1 MKCKNCGSTIRE
13 GASFCLN
20 CGAQVQAKKKGSAQG
35 GVKALI
41 IVLVCS
47 LVLLSGVAAY
57 AILSGRLGGNQT
69 APDAESG
76 KTAVDTVKNDE
87 KDPEPVKEDPD
98 PATETDPTTDPATEP
113 TTEPD
118 PEPVK
123 TKVPVVNV
131 LGKKAEKAAQELKD
145 SGLKVKTEYY
155 EDDTMPEGCVISQS
169 PEAGQEV
176 EAGTE
181 VTITVSVGKKPDAE
195 TAIAQLVDELLT
207 AARNDDYEA
216 FASHYINTSEEKI
229 SSDLQGLQKEYTDT
243 TTRVLNDDGEY
254 CLGFVYR
261 SSCAGTYPNYRS
273 FYSSWVLPTSWQDGK
288 LVVDYGSESADAAN
302 SWIPEVP
309 DEAENA
315 ANDGGNCA
323 RFGGYDFSW
332 LFDDVVI
339 TGAADANLYLMWQNK
354 DGSVDCYICFKNGTD
369 ATRAVTKTEIT
380 VTDND
385 TGETI
390 ISFTD
395 TNAHHAEPGKS
406 VCYTVHVPATE
417 VMTGTEIWGSL
428 HSSLDTGT
436 R

>member
-98 PATETDPTTDPATEP
+98 PATEPDPTTDPATEP

-145 SGLKVKTEYY
+145 SGLEVTTEAAYSDSFY
-155 EDDTMPEGCVISQS
+155 PGYVISQS
-169 PEAGQEV
+169 PEADTEV
-176 EAGTE
+176 EPGTIVTLTVSAGKEPDPTTE
-181 VTITVSVGKKPDAE
+181 PEPEPEPEPVSKYGSGSTTWKGLTASYQQTGEGLIDLKFENTGDYLIRIWRVGISDGGITVYAVDENGNIDDVIIKEYGSVLEIKHYNGSASVSSVKFDGLEGKITEIRIMNVRYYSSIDNFDFGSHDGPLTIT
-195 TAIAQLVDELLT
+195 
-207 AARNDDYEA
+207 
-216 FASHYINTSEEKI
+216 
-229 SSDLQGLQKEYTDT
+229 
-243 TTRVLNDDGEY
+243 
-254 CLGFVYR
+254 
-261 SSCAGTYPNYRS
+261 
-273 FYSSWVLPTSWQDGK
+273 
-288 LVVDYGSESADAAN
+288 
-302 SWIPEVP
+302 
-309 DEAENA
+309 
-315 ANDGGNCA
+315 
-323 RFGGYDFSW
+323 
-332 LFDDVVI
+332 
-339 TGAADANLYLMWQNK
+339 
-354 DGSVDCYICFKNGTD
+354 DGSK
-369 ATRAVTKTEIT
+369 
-380 VTDND
+380 
-385 TGETI
+385 
-390 ISFTD
+390 
-395 TNAHHAEPGKS
+395 
-406 VCYTVHVPATE
+406 
-417 VMTGTEIWGSL
+417 
-428 HSSLDTGT
+428 
-436 R
+436 